1 MVEVVGALAFVGAL
15 VAAPLAWREWRDRR
29 EARGLRV
36 RAEVQDVVNRRLEGE
51 SLVSVRVRPGAPWR
65 PGRVELSTPSGWEW
79 LVDEVWRPVLERVPP
94 GYELV
99 VQPGH
104 RVEPSVPPVEGRL
117 KPAA

>member
-1 MVEVVGALAFVGAL
+1 MLEALGALAFVGAL

-36 RAEVQDVVNRRLEGE
+36 RADVQDIVNRRLEGE

-79 LVDEVWRPVLERVPP
+79 LVDEVWRPVLERVPS

-99 VQPGH
+99 VRPGH
-104 RVEPSVPPVEGRL
+104 RVEPSVPRGEGRL